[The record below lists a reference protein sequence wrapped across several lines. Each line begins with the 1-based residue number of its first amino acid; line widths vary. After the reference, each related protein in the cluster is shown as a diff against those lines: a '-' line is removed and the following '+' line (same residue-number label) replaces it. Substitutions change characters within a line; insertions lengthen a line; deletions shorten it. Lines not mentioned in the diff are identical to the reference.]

1 MIRLR
6 DEKTGK
12 TKFMSMEWM
21 DIERVLATAMPAWV
35 AWAAVG
41 IPVTAHRIRH
51 PALKRTPSAAATPS
65 VVCPGR
71 HAPRDSPVD
80 GRKECCVEPCILRF
94 DNRKVG
100 LPEKE
105 SPRC

>member
-12 TKFMSMEWM
+12 TKFMFMEWM

-41 IPVTAHRIRH
+41 FFALATAF
-51 PALKRTPSAAATPS
+51 AT
-65 VVCPGR
+65 
-71 HAPRDSPVD
+71 
-80 GRKECCVEPCILRF
+80 LR
-94 DNRKVG
+94 
-100 LPEKE
+100 
-105 SPRC
+105 